1 MYLLMRYP
9 SISTWVLAV
18 QTESVESSIGE
29 IVTQIAIF
37 DNLDNFLIFFYNLTF
52 FDNFDNVNDFDNF

>member
-1 MYLLMRYP
+1 MYLLGIP
-9 SISTWVLAV
+9 QFLLGFLAV
-18 QTESVESSIGE
+18 QTESVESSIGD